1 MKKRALWFLTI
12 FVAMIAFTAW
22 AEEMVE
28 LVVWDQLP
36 QAEKVILSF
45 NEKMEKK
52 EGRDVRG

>member
-1 MKKRALWFLTI
+1 
-12 FVAMIAFTAW
+12 MIAFTAW

-36 QAEKVILSF
+36 QTEKVILSF

-52 EGRDVRG
+52 VEM